1 MSSETSQ
8 TSYFERL
15 PHSTDPRRFAPI
27 AIGLGFLLVCLVIA
41 GLSAVA
47 RDDGGSIDFL
57 ISEGA
62 KRRPAAAEPA
72 YARPMAYA
80 PVQPRSSFWSVFE
93 RPKPKREANEAPRV
107 RRAAA
112 PPRRVEAASPLSA
125 PASVETLGKRSV
137 CVRLCDGYF
146 FPIGPIGDATDTTSH
161 EALCSGLCPG
171 APTRLYVQPAG
182 SDNIDDATSVKDHKR
197 YSALPVAYRHSDT
210 ADNTCSCRRPGQ
222 SHARLVSAYKD
233 FTLRKGDSIMTAQ
246 GFRVFRGS
254 HSYPYKPRDFVALS
268 KDHELSRSQQG
279 RLRKLERAAFYNKAR
294 EDAAQPAETAFEAAS
309 SPRLDRPGRRNHV
322 QVMSPDRTI
331 VR

>member
-1 MSSETSQ
+1 MTLYI
-8 TSYFERL
+8 TPVDLFL
-15 PHSTDPRRFAPI
+15 PRH
-27 AIGLGFLLVCLVIA
+27 
-41 GLSAVA
+41 
-47 RDDGGSIDFL
+47 GSIDFL

-72 YARPMAYA
+72 HARPMAYA
-80 PVQPRSSFWSVFE
+80 PAQTRSSFWSVFE
-93 RPKPKREANEAPRV
+93 RPKPKREAQDAARARRV
-107 RRAAA
+107 AASARRA
-112 PPRRVEAASPLSA
+112 ETASPHIPEVSA
-125 PASVETLGKRSV
+125 DSLGKRSV

-146 FPIGPIGDATDTTSH
+146 FPIGPVGDTADLTSH
-161 EALCSGLCPG
+161 EALCTGLCPG

-233 FTLRKGDSIMTAQ
+233 FTLRRGDSIMTAQ
-246 GFRVFRGS
+246 GFKVFRGS

-294 EDAAQPAETAFEAAS
+294 EEAAQPAEAAFEAAS

-322 QVMSPDRTI
+322 QMMGSDRTI